1 VFTSANPQKLNKA
14 QSVLKEINSY
24 AKRAPVLIC
33 AITKK
38 TYSDTGAYN
47 RLHFHDLGA
56 ANENMFLE
64 AFNQGL
70 IMHEMGGFDFQRARE
85 IFKIPEEYEVGIMIA
100 IGYQDTHHVLP
111 DRLAEKA
118 FKPRE
123 RKSLPEFVFVEELHN
138 AIDIP

>member
-1 VFTSANPQKLNKA
+1 
-14 QSVLKEINSY
+14 
-24 AKRAPVLIC
+24 
-33 AITKK
+33 
-38 TYSDTGAYN
+38 
-47 RLHFHDLGA
+47 
-56 ANENMFLE
+56 
-64 AFNQGL
+64 
-70 IMHEMGGFDFQRARE
+70 
-85 IFKIPEEYEVGIMIA
+85 MIA